1 YAVWEQV
8 RGAVTAAALTA
19 AAQNVY
25 TTVVSFERTLEADA
39 RRVRTQTSAIHSGY
53 GREPWSSLSPPALPN
68 DGSVGTHRSN
78 TTTYYA
84 PGLEVL
90 LSPSFVDDHCFH
102 LSLDGARLG
111 LAFEPTP
118 DRRMAEIRGTLWL
131 DAKSAELRSMEF
143 RYSNILPEQDAV
155 ARG

>member
-1 YAVWEQV
+1 GLPVGLDTVRVAGRNACRALNDSGAAYAVWEQV

-39 RRVRTQTSAIHSGY
+39 RHVRTQTSAIHSGY
-53 GREPWSSLSPPALPN
+53 VREPWSSLSAAALHD
-68 DGSVGTHRSN
+68 DGYVVTDRDN

-90 LSPSFVDDHCFH
+90 LSPSFVEDHCFH
-102 LSLDGARLG
+102 LTMDGARLG

-118 DRRMAEIRGTLWL
+118 D
-131 DAKSAELRSMEF
+131 
-143 RYSNILPEQDAV
+143 
-155 ARG
+155 